1 VADANLSSSTWSV
14 ADLLRGDYKQP
25 EYGKVILPFTVL
37 RRLKSELLNAIMGT
51 LDAHNLMSTQA
62 LNSEKV
68 RDGLLEILLDHS
80 GLWENLR
87 TKGAA

>member
-1 VADANLSSSTWSV
+1 MADANLSSSTWSV